1 MRFRRTIAALSAAE
15 ILFTGAA
22 VFNPLAEAPIIASA
36 ESAVEEPMTGTEAF
50 VTRMYSVVL
59 GRNPD
64 SAGLNNWVQKLN
76 SHEAEASDII
86 LGFFFSSEYIN
97 KKKTAEEQVI
107 DCYNAMLGRNP
118 DSAGMQNWKKRLESG
133 MTLRTVCAGFAGS
146 TEFMNL
152 CDSYGISPGKVA
164 LTYARDKN
172 FERTDFVYRLYKN
185 CLGRNPDTAGLEN
198 WCKSIENGQSGA
210 KIAEGFIF
218 SREYKGKY
226 VSNEEF
232 VTMLYKTIL
241 GRNPDSSGLASWTD
255 KLNYRNTRQNVTNGF
270 LFSNEFKGQCTRAG
284 INVGSKLAEK
294 DSTVDWQYNIQF
306 LNEINYLRQQRGYA
320 PVVTRHDLWEKVA
333 MVRAKELTDS
343 FYSDNRPD
351 GTDWT
356 TAYNEIV
363 EPLVKQGYYNPLASE
378 TKLRY
383 SYVYEALD
391 DLSSDYEAYYMDEYI
406 DIVYTGHY
414 STYDSYYGSYYDGLV
429 HYFAIESLDIDY

>member
-1 MRFRRTIAALSAAE
+1 MRFRRTIAAVSAAT
-15 ILFTGAA
+15 ILFSGAA
-22 VFNPLAEAPIIASA
+22 VLSPSAVNQTVLAA
-36 ESAVEEPMTGTEAF
+36 ESETQPITGTEAF
-50 VTRMYSVVL
+50 VTRMYNVVL

-64 SAGLNNWVQKLN
+64 SAGLRNWVEKLN
-76 SHEAEASDII
+76 SHESEASDII

-97 KKKTAEEQVI
+97 KKKTADEQVT

-118 DSAGMQNWKKRLESG
+118 DPTGMQNWKKRLESG

-152 CDSYGISPGKVA
+152 CDSYGISSGKVT

-198 WCKSIENGQSGA
+198 WCRNIENGQTGA

-218 SREYKGKY
+218 SKEYKEKY
-226 VSNEEF
+226 VTNEEF
-232 VTMLYKTIL
+232 VTMLYNTIL
-241 GRNPDSSGLASWTD
+241 GRNPDANGLASWTE
-255 KLNYRNTRQNVTNGF
+255 KLNYRNTRPNVTNGF
-270 LFSNEFKGQCTRAG
+270 LFSNEFKEQCSKAG

-294 DSTVDWQYNIQF
+294 DSSVDWQYNIQIV
-306 LNEINYLRQQRGYA
+306 NEINYLRAQRGYS
-320 PVVTRHDLWEKVA
+320 PVVTRYDLWEDIA
-333 MVRAKELTDS
+333 MVRARELHTQ
-343 FYSDNRPD
+343 FYGDLRPD

-356 TAYNEIV
+356 SAYNDVIYSFI
-363 EPLVKQGYYNPLASE
+363 KQGYYNPLASE

-391 DLSSDYEAYYMDEYI
+391 DLGNDYEAYYMGPDI
-406 DIVYTGHY
+406 DIVYAGHY
-414 STYDSYYGSYYDGLV
+414 STYDSYYGSVYDGLV
-429 HYFAIESLDIDY
+429 HYFAVESLDIDY

>member
-1 MRFRRTIAALSAAE
+1 MRLKKSMAAVSAAA

-22 VFNPLAEAPIIASA
+22 VLPPSAGIHTAITA
-36 ESAVEEPMTGTEAF
+36 ESAVEAMTGTEAF

-64 SAGLNNWVQKLN
+64 AAGLQNWVDKLN

-97 KKKTAEEQVI
+97 KKKTPDEQVT

-118 DSAGMQNWKKRLESG
+118 DPTGMQNWKKRLESG

-152 CDSYGISPGKVA
+152 CDSYGISPGKVT

-198 WCKSIENGQSGA
+198 WCKSIENGQTGA

-218 SREYKGKY
+218 SSEYKGKY
-226 VSNEEF
+226 VSNEDF
-232 VTMLYKTIL
+232 VIMLYKTIL
-241 GRNPDSSGLASWTD
+241 GRNPDSSGLQSWTD

-270 LFSNEFKGQCTRAG
+270 LFSSEFKEQCSKAG

-294 DSTVDWQYNIQF
+294 DSTEEWQYNIQF
-306 LNEINYLRQQRGYA
+306 LNEINYLRKQRGYDLA
-320 PVVTRHDLWEKVA
+320 VTRHDLWEKVA
-333 MVRAKELTDS
+333 MVRAKELTEN
-343 FYSDNRPD
+343 FYGDNRPD

-363 EPLVKQGYYNPLASE
+363 GPLVKQGFYNPLASE

-391 DLSSDYEAYYMDEYI
+391 DLSSDYNAYYMDKYVDTI
-406 DIVYTGHY
+406 YTGHY
-414 STYDSYYGSYYDGLV
+414 SVYEGHYDGLV

>member
-1 MRFRRTIAALSAAE
+1 MRFRRTIAAVSAAT
-15 ILFTGAA
+15 ILFSGAA
-22 VFNPLAEAPIIASA
+22 VLSPSAVNQTVLAA
-36 ESAVEEPMTGTEAF
+36 ESETQPITGTEAF
-50 VTRMYSVVL
+50 VTRMYNVVL

-64 SAGLNNWVQKLN
+64 SAGLRNWVEKLN
-76 SHEAEASDII
+76 SHESEASDII

-97 KKKTAEEQVI
+97 KKKTADEQVT

-118 DSAGMQNWKKRLESG
+118 DPTGMQNWKKRLESG

-152 CDSYGISPGKVA
+152 CDSYGISSGKVT

-198 WCKSIENGQSGA
+198 WCRNIENGQTGA

-218 SREYKGKY
+218 SKEYKEKY
-226 VSNEEF
+226 VTNEEF
-232 VTMLYKTIL
+232 VTMLYNTIL
-241 GRNPDSSGLASWTD
+241 GRNPDANGLASWTE
-255 KLNYRNTRQNVTNGF
+255 KLNYRNTRPNVTNGF
-270 LFSNEFKGQCTRAG
+270 LFSNEFKEQCSKAG

-294 DSTVDWQYNIQF
+294 DSSVDWQYNIQIV
-306 LNEINYLRQQRGYA
+306 NEINYLRAQHGYS
-320 PVVTRHDLWEKVA
+320 PVVTRYDLWEDVA
-333 MVRAKELTDS
+333 MVRARELHTQ
-343 FYSDNRPD
+343 FYGDLRPD

-356 TAYNEIV
+356 SAYNDVIYSFI
-363 EPLVKQGYYNPLASE
+363 KQGYYNPLASE

-391 DLSSDYEAYYMDEYI
+391 DLGNDYEAYYMGPDI
-406 DIVYTGHY
+406 DIVYAGHY
-414 STYDSYYGSYYDGLV
+414 STYDSYYGSVYDGLV
-429 HYFAIESLDIDY
+429 HYFAVESLDIDY

>member
-1 MRFRRTIAALSAAE
+1 MRFRKSMAAVSAAA

-22 VFNPLAEAPIIASA
+22 VLPPSAGMQTAITA
-36 ESAVEEPMTGTEAF
+36 ESAAEPITGTEAF

-64 SAGLNNWVQKLN
+64 AAGLQNWVDKLN

-97 KKKTAEEQVI
+97 KKKTPDEQVT

-152 CDSYGISPGKVA
+152 CDSYGISPGKVT

-198 WCKSIENGQSGA
+198 WCKSIENGQTGA

-218 SREYKGKY
+218 SSEYKGRY
-226 VSNEEF
+226 VSNEDF

-241 GRNPDSSGLASWTD
+241 GRNPDSSGLRSWTD

-270 LFSNEFKGQCTRAG
+270 LFSNEFKEQCSKAG

-294 DSTVDWQYNIQF
+294 DSTEDWQYNIQF
-306 LNEINYLRQQRGYA
+306 LNEINYLRKQHGYA

-333 MVRAKELTDS
+333 MVRAREIRTQ
-343 FYSDNRPD
+343 YYGDNRPD

-363 EPLVKQGYYNPLASE
+363 EPLIKQGFYNPLASE

-391 DLSSDYEAYYMDEYI
+391 DLGSDYDAYYMDPDI
-406 DIVYTGHY
+406 DIVYTGHC

>member
-1 MRFRRTIAALSAAE
+1 MRFRRTIAAVSAAT
-15 ILFTGAA
+15 ILFSGAA
-22 VFNPLAEAPIIASA
+22 VLSPSAVNQTVLAA
-36 ESAVEEPMTGTEAF
+36 ESETQPITGTEAF
-50 VTRMYSVVL
+50 VTRMYNVVL

-64 SAGLNNWVQKLN
+64 SAGLRNWVEKLN
-76 SHEAEASDII
+76 SHESEASDII

-97 KKKTAEEQVI
+97 KKKTADEQVT

-118 DSAGMQNWKKRLESG
+118 DPTGMQNWKKRLESG

-152 CDSYGISPGKVA
+152 CDSYGISSGKVT

-198 WCKSIENGQSGA
+198 WCRNIENGQTGA

-218 SREYKGKY
+218 SKEYKEKY
-226 VSNEEF
+226 VTNEEF
-232 VTMLYKTIL
+232 VTMLYNTIL
-241 GRNPDSSGLASWTD
+241 GRNPDANGLASWTE
-255 KLNYRNTRQNVTNGF
+255 KLNYRNTRPNVTNGF
-270 LFSNEFKGQCTRAG
+270 LFSNEFKEQCSKAG

-294 DSTVDWQYNIQF
+294 DSSVDWQYNIQIV
-306 LNEINYLRQQRGYA
+306 NEINYLRAQRGYS
-320 PVVTRHDLWEKVA
+320 PVVTRYDLWEDVA
-333 MVRAKELTDS
+333 MVRARELHTQ
-343 FYSDNRPD
+343 FYGDLRPD

-356 TAYNEIV
+356 SAYNDVIYSFI
-363 EPLVKQGYYNPLASE
+363 KQGYYNPLASE

-391 DLSSDYEAYYMDEYI
+391 DLGNDYEAYYMGPDI
-406 DIVYTGHY
+406 DIVYAGHY
-414 STYDSYYGSYYDGLV
+414 STYDSYYGSVYDGLV
-429 HYFAIESLDIDY
+429 HYFAVESLDIDY